1 MSKKRGAPAPVE
13 DRQSVETRAL
23 LAEIRSLLPAA
34 EKGHEIKGQPNPLS
48 YMPQFVKD
56 LQLRDK
62 QKAAAKTK
70 RLKPKPHVDELMQYY
85 MSQPGQKVPFSTDE
99 MREKSLLMP
108 YNDTLIM
115 VEEKVKLVT
124 QWTQVES
131 GSEHKSNRSV
141 ESGSSSEHKS
151 NNQLESPPH
160 ASDDGPLPPPKK
172 VNKRSTAPGI
182 TMQKLARRYPRLC
195 SVLKLDGVDLSRAK
209 LRSNV
214 WMHKFMEECYDEA
227 FSFCSKPVSDSRRRK
242 RCGLDLGA
250 LDAFPLAA
258 QRLLVRTYSVLE
270 MRQQVCLEVLFTL
283 ESIISIGD
291 AILLGTEVDIGCDAT
306 MMGEMMIDGGR
317 AQIFG
322 KFLSEEYDLD
332 YLAVYIHCRDLIQ
345 NDLNIRLADAN
356 PHHLL
361 PVDFNDGMNYPPKSQ
376 ASASQSMD
384 AIVMPNQLPT
394 GLHYMLDVTMPY
406 APVVCFD
413 SSRLAWLCGI
423 LAPHA
428 SPRLRLYL
436 VNKVVKCTEKLFEQG
451 RIRLLDSYSSGVV
464 SSSSGKRSLVPG
476 QNIPVSILLA
486 TINEEWRAVPLDAK
500 ANIGEGANTADSLRT
515 LNVIYDNDNA
525 KMKGFAKM
533 IRDIEAELALCDSTL
548 LKMDKTRRRLE
559 RKWKNNLASADELM
573 ELQNVRVALTETN
586 CEKTTIETRLQIVR
600 KRESIVK
607 ESLDGL
613 WGTAA
618 VGTEIEQGAED
629 VFGETKLAPSRWREE
644 VGGIILSAIS
654 YNEES
659 VLAALRARDSLDKI
673 MLDVEKKLENEA
685 VVVEADAEPS
695 IADHIAALERDALEL
710 SRLGSEE
717 MMALGIQP
725 PAPPDFIVEFMES
738 KQQEAQRQK
747 EREEEIIHESDA
759 TAAMSAE
766 EASTRDFIDKERFF
780 IDHNSRVMEFEERRM
795 RAFAAAESMQRGQT
809 ASAMAVSEM
818 VLIINAAVKGIAQ
831 ATMIREIEKM
841 LKSQVEAEEVR
852 TREAKALE
860 AEIKAQVDLVVTS
873 FTSMAIQFAQDRVV
887 EEATRLKAEENW
899 KFRVAAISDMAMSHV
914 GSLLEGA
921 VSQAV
926 HVAMQ
931 DLILAQQAE
940 VQKAALVKRLTLIH
954 DESVEIVSET
964 ISIAQEA
971 ALDHFDRLEIEEM
984 VKVEMQIDDFAT
996 LVILDLRDAL
1006 ENAEVDASIEFA
1018 IELMIDEAAE
1028 LEALKI
1034 RQAAEA
1040 ARAKRYLIFQAR
1052 KIGKALV
1059 SIAVNTAVSIA
1070 QIALTDPWLPI
1081 EQDPHEFLSLD
1092 VLGQVEEMFIIAT
1105 MKSAFS
1111 QKKRSMD
1118 AFRYPIILRSNR
1130 RHQLVAAWKYMI
1142 WLVEDR
1148 RKRDIMIRRM
1158 QRMARS
1164 YLEARERRIF
1174 AAYIQG
1180 CNSRANVVAIKY
1192 KRIRARKFIRF
1203 WKYWSHAESRGK
1215 NVTFNI
1221 RERRFLICYYTWR
1234 MHFKN
1239 AMDKKQSRGIICESG
1254 ALKIQRTA
1262 RRMLAFRKVKRIRA
1276 CLTLVSLGK
1285 RFFARR
1291 RVGAL
1296 RRRARLVHEN
1306 SQMQMKRS
1314 KIECMRTQYKAWRH
1328 AFKISFGLNSLHKFT
1343 MKKLVRKRFWLWKR
1357 GCQNLSKILNKS
1369 ATTVQSAVRMWIIKK
1384 YVLNFSRWRRGI
1396 VALQANGRRR
1406 ILIPI
1411 FAFQL
1416 QLFRAAKAI
1425 QKLFR
1430 GFSTRVSLTGRR
1442 VIDLHY
1448 AAAANNYDRLR
1459 YYAQKYRSLLF
1470 ELDEEGNTAL
1480 HYAAKKAAR
1489 RTLKLLLRYQLDP
1502 NAVNYEGLSALHV
1515 AIVSSAVGRDECVL
1529 YMLER
1534 GFDEDQVAPG
1544 GKTCLLLAA
1553 ENGRG
1558 VIVNQ
1563 LLANG
1568 MDPNTPDDTGLS
1580 CLQAACTSG
1589 FFSIAKELVV
1599 YGADVNMAG
1608 YCGTVP
1614 LHDCI
1619 ATGNIA
1625 FPNMLI
1631 SHGAYVNVAEPYNQ
1645 QSPLMWACRAGLA
1658 EFVQLYVFQGAH
1670 VNAKD
1675 KLGWT
1680 AAHHGATSDVE
1691 EVYEALRVGDADF
1704 DAIDHEGN
1712 TPLHVAGK
1720 CGSNIYANALLLGCV
1735 NPSIQNK
1742 DGDQPSHIAAKD
1754 NNLEVLKVIC
1764 VYDAHIGR
1772 LNFSHRTPL
1781 GMAKFFQAPDTR
1793 AFLEEHYRKVEI
1805 TNGRNAVG
1813 DIWWD
1818 RAVDAVAQD
1827 WRVVVG
1833 FLGEREYINEK
1844 TGERSLLPPSVA
1856 LGDVVDAANFV
1867 ELPIQRRVVL
1877 VDEENT
1883 LTRHGYKK
1891 EYAAFGAEVGAMSR
1905 IHRAAVCIQKFAQ
1918 RKLAYL
1924 ELARLKAQKLKLKTI
1939 GVFIK
1944 RRVKRFMRQVLTHRN
1959 LMIAKVQAAFRGNRM
1974 RRDFYHQ
1981 DPDAE
1986 KKSPHLILVKARAK
2000 RFLGRQLLRVWRK
2013 WKYMQ
2018 GIRTIEIA
2026 ARLPKTTDEWNLL
2039 VLESGIPL
2047 RTVGMYEEFLYPE
2060 TKKIFFYRHKVS
2072 RECTFA
2078 KPLKMK
2084 SIDEAVFRDAEQ
2096 IRRFGCTTA
2105 QRALCVKLQAMWR
2118 GYKIRSYYTYVEVA
2132 MNISLHAEKQYL
2144 SSPDTDSHLYNY
2156 ALHCHCIL
2164 HDYTRARS
2172 LYYESMRR
2180 MEWRGP
2186 DVSFVLYSY
2195 AIFAMYSHDL
2205 DTADVLE
2212 LLERGRRAE
2221 ETREKQLRRAK
2232 GMEESQAIAK
2242 GTFRHGQIFEL
2253 ANIGFFRHYATE
2265 HENEAAWHNYAL
2277 CRFLIFNDFS
2287 TSFDAFLMAFKYAPN
2302 NDKLKTNFDTMM
2314 MHFHGPDKKVRQE
2327 IVRKRM
2333 AWLATRDLEVS
2344 NLVAWR
2350 RETAVE
2356 RGIAGA
2362 KIRKWYRTTKNVQ
2375 RLKVLMA
2382 SKKRGDGAR
2391 R

>member
-1 MSKKRGAPAPVE
+1 MSRKRGAPPVE
-13 DRQSVETRAL
+13 DKQSVETRAL
-23 LAEIRSLLPAA
+23 LDEIRSLIPP
-34 EKGHEIKGQPNPLS
+34 EQGSVTRRPPNPLAF
-48 YMPQFVKD
+48 MPQFVKD
-56 LQLRDK
+56 LQHRDR
-62 QKAAAKTK
+62 QRAAAKAK
-70 RLKPKPHVDELMQYY
+70 RLKPKPQVDELMQHY
-85 MSQPGQKVPFSTDE
+85 MSQPGQKVPFSADE

-124 QWTQVES
+124 HWKAAQE
-131 GSEHKSNRSV
+131 EL
-141 ESGSSSEHKS
+141 EASSSGEHKS
-151 NNQLESPPH
+151 NNQLETSPPPV
-160 ASDDGPLPPPKK
+160 SSSRTI
-172 VNKRSTAPGI
+172 NSTSVV
-182 TMQKLARRYPRLC
+182 TVQKLARRYPRLC
-195 SVLKLDGVDLSRAK
+195 SVLRLDGVDMSKIK

-270 MRQQVCLEVLFTL
+270 MRQQVCLEVLITL

-291 AILLGTEVDIGCDAT
+291 AILLGTDVDIGCDAS

-332 YLAVYIHCRDLIQ
+332 YLAVYLHCRDLIQ
-345 NDLNIRLADAN
+345 ADLKIRLVDAN

-361 PVDFNDGMNYPPKSQ
+361 PVEFNDGMNYPPKSQ
-376 ASASQSMD
+376 MLAAQAMD
-384 AIVMPNQLPT
+384 TIVMPTQLPT

-423 LAPHA
+423 LAPYA

-436 VNKVVKCTEKLFEQG
+436 VNKVIKCTEKIFDQG
-451 RIRLLDSYSSGVV
+451 RIRLDFSSKATSV
-464 SSSSGKRSLVPG
+464 SGKRDLVPAL
-476 QNIPVSILLA
+476 NIPVSILLA
-486 TINEEWRAVPLDAK
+486 AINEEWRAVPLDAK
-500 ANIGEGANTADSLRT
+500 ANIGEGANAAQSLRT
-515 LNVIYDNDNA
+515 LNDIYDGDNA
-525 KMKGFAKM
+525 KMKGFSKL

-559 RKWKNNLASADELM
+559 RKWKNNLASADELL
-573 ELQNVRVALTETN
+573 ELQNVRVALTETT

-600 KRESIVK
+600 KREGVVK
-607 ESLDGL
+607 ESLDDL

-618 VGTEIEQGAED
+618 VGTEVEQGPED
-629 VFGETKLAPSRWREE
+629 EYGETKLAPSRWREE
-644 VGGIILSAIS
+644 VTGIVLTAIS

-659 VLAALRARDSLDKI
+659 VTAALRARDSINKI
-673 MLDVEKKLENEA
+673 MLDVEKKLEDTSA
-685 VVVEADAEPS
+685 AVVEADIEPS

-710 SRLGSEE
+710 SRLGSDE

-725 PAPPDFIVEFMES
+725 PAPPDFIIEFMES

-747 EREEEIIHESDA
+747 EKEEEIIREV
-759 TAAMSAE
+759 AANFAMTAE
-766 EASTRDFIDKERFF
+766 EASMRDLIDKERFF
-780 IDHNSRVMEFEERRM
+780 IDHNCRVMEFEERRM
-795 RAFAAAESMQRGQT
+795 RAFAAEELAQRGQT
-809 ASAMAVSEM
+809 ASTMAISEM
-818 VLIINAAVKGIAQ
+818 VIIINAAVKGIAQ
-831 ATMIREIEKM
+831 ATMIREIEEM
-841 LKSQVEAEEVR
+841 LKSQAEEEAR
-852 TREAKALE
+852 MRNAKALE
-860 AEIKAQVDLVVTS
+860 AEIKAQVDVLVTS
-873 FTSMAIQFAQDRVV
+873 FASMAIQFAQDRVV
-887 EEATRLKAEENW
+887 EEARRLKAEENW
-899 KFRVAAISDMAMSHV
+899 KSRVAAISNLATSHV
-914 GSLLEGA
+914 VSLLEGA

-926 HVAMQ
+926 HVAVQ
-931 DLILAQQAE
+931 HLVLAQQAKLQE
-940 VQKAALVKRLTLIH
+940 ALLARRLILIH

-964 ISIAQEA
+964 ISVAREA

-984 VKVEMQIDDFAT
+984 VKVEIQIDDFAT
-996 LVILDLRDAL
+996 RVMLHLDAVL
-1006 ENAEVDASIEFA
+1006 ESAEVDASIEA
-1018 IELMIDEAAE
+1018 LIEAMIDEAAE
-1028 LEALKI
+1028 IEALRA

-1059 SIAVNTAVSIA
+1059 SIVVNSAVSAA
-1070 QIALTDPWLPI
+1070 QVVLTDPWLPI

-1092 VLGQVEEMFIIAT
+1092 LLGQVEEMFIVAT
-1105 MKSAFS
+1105 MKSAFL
-1111 QKKRSMD
+1111 QKRRSID
-1118 AFRYPIILRSNR
+1118 AFRYPIISR
-1130 RHQLVAAWKYMI
+1130 RTRRQQLNTAWKYMVR
-1142 WLVEDR
+1142 LVEDR
-1148 RKRDIMIRRM
+1148 RKRDVMIRRM
-1158 QRMARS
+1158 QRMARI
-1164 YLEARERRIF
+1164 YLEAREKRIF
-1174 AAYIQG
+1174 VAYIQG
-1180 CNSRANVVAIKY
+1180 CNSRADVVANKY
-1192 KRIRARKFIRF
+1192 KRVRAGKFIRF

-1239 AMDKKQSRGIICESG
+1239 AMEKKQSRGIICEAAS
-1254 ALKIQRTA
+1254 LKIQRTA
-1262 RRMLAFRKVKRIRA
+1262 LRKLAYLKVKRIRA
-1276 CLTLVSLGK
+1276 YLTLVSLGK
-1285 RFFARR
+1285 RFFSRR
-1291 RVGAL
+1291 RVGIL
-1296 RRRARLVHEN
+1296 RRRGRLLHEN
-1306 SQMQMKRS
+1306 FEMQVKRS
-1314 KIECMRTQYKAWRH
+1314 KIECMRAQYKVWRH
-1328 AFKISFGLNSLHKFT
+1328 AFKISFGLTSLHKFT

-1357 GCQNLSKILNKS
+1357 GCQNLSRILHKR
-1369 ATTVQSAVRMWIIKK
+1369 ATTIQSAVRMWIIKK
-1384 YVLNFSRWRRGI
+1384 YVLNFSKWRRGI

-1406 ILIPI
+1406 IRIPI
-1411 FAFQL
+1411 FSFQL
-1416 QLFRAAKAI
+1416 RLFRAAKAI

-1430 GFSTRVSLTGRR
+1430 GFSTRVSLMGRR
-1442 VIDLHY
+1442 LVDMHY

-1470 ELDEEGNTAL
+1470 ELDEEGNSAL
-1480 HYAAKKAAR
+1480 HNAAKKAAR

-1502 NAVNYEGLSALHV
+1502 NAVNYEGFSALHL
-1515 AIVSSAVGRDECVL
+1515 AIMSSAVGRDECVL

-1589 FFSIAKELVV
+1589 YFLIAKELVV

-1619 ATGNIA
+1619 ATGNIT

-1631 SHGAYVNVAEPYNQ
+1631 SHGAYVNVTEPYNQ

-1720 CGSNIYANALLLGCV
+1720 FGSNVYANALLLGCV

-1764 VYDAHIGR
+1764 VYDTHIGR

-1805 TNGRNAVG
+1805 ANGRNAVG
-1813 DIWWD
+1813 EIWWD
-1818 RAVDAVAQD
+1818 RKVDAVAQD

-1856 LGDVVDAANFV
+1856 LSDVADAANFV

-1905 IHRAAVCIQKFAQ
+1905 IHRAAVCMQKFAL

-1959 LMIAKVQAAFRGNRM
+1959 LRIAKLQAAFRGKMM
-1974 RRDFYHQ
+1974 RREFYYQ
-1981 DPDAE
+1981 EGRGFSEPD
-1986 KKSPHLILVKARAK
+1986 KSPHLVLVKARAK
-2000 RFLGRQLLRVWRK
+2000 RFLGRQLLRVWRR
-2013 WKYMQ
+2013 WKYTQ

-2060 TKKIFFYRHKVS
+2060 TRKIYFYRHRVS

-2084 SIDEAVFRDAEQ
+2084 AIDEAVFRDAEQ
-2096 IRRFGCTTA
+2096 IRKFGCTTA

-2144 SSPDTDSHLYNY
+2144 TSPDTDSHLYNY

-2212 LLERGRRAE
+2212 LLERGRKAE
-2221 ETREKQLRRAK
+2221 ETREMQLRRAK
-2232 GMEESQAIAK
+2232 GLEESQAIAK

-2302 NDKLKTNFDTMM
+2302 NDKLKSNFETMM
-2314 MHFHGPDKKVRQE
+2314 THFHGPDKSQRQE
-2327 IVRKRM
+2327 IVRRRM
-2333 AWLATRDLEVS
+2333 EYLAVRDLEVT
-2344 NLVAWR
+2344 NLMNWR

-2356 RGIAGA
+2356 RALAGA
-2362 KIRKWYRTTKNVQ
+2362 KIRRWYKTKRNV
-2375 RLKVLMA
+2375 RRMKYLMD
-2382 SKKRGDGAR
+2382 SKKGR